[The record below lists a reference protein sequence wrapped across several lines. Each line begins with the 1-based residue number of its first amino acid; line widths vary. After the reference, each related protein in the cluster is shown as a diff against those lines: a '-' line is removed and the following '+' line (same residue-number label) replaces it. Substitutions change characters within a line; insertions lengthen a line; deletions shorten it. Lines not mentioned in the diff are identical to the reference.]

1 MPTEHPFPQLSYPV
15 LLQYITQKICH
26 DLATPIG
33 ALRLGIEHMEENE
46 LTPILLSSLETATT
60 RIDVFRQ
67 LFSQNND
74 TIDSQRI
81 GKLLHA
87 YLGAKNITLDTTGD
101 AKGVLARMMLGLGIV
116 ACEAL
121 PRGGKVFIDFNELLL
136 ECDGP
141 IIHMPYSQFEMSA
154 LLKEDLNFKSGIIL
168 FHILFLAE
176 TEKFKLSCHQ
186 EGNTLIFVFQGQ
198 TIA

>member
-1 MPTEHPFPQLSYPV
+1 MSSEHPFPQLSYLV

-33 ALRLGIEHMEENE
+33 ALRLGIEHLEEND
-46 LTPILLSSLETATT
+46 LTPILLSSLDTATT

-67 LFSQNND
+67 LFSHTTD
-74 TIDSQRI
+74 TIDSQRV

-87 YLGAKNITLDTTGD
+87 YLGAKNITLDITGD
-101 AKGVLARMMLGLGIV
+101 AKGVLARIMLGLGIV

-121 PRGGKVFIDFNELLL
+121 PRGGKIFMDFNDLLL
-136 ECDGP
+136 ECEGP
-141 IIHMPYSQFEMSA
+141 IIHMPYSHFEMSA

-176 TEKFKLSCHQ
+176 HEKLKLSCQQ
-186 EGNTLIFVFQGQ
+186 EGHTLILGFQGQ
-198 TIA
+198 KIA